1 MERDNDAFAEVE
13 RPLLGSMVC
22 PGRTFYMKTPDAC
35 AFSMGD
41 FTVFEQSEF
50 STKKLLTVAQPKKSK
65 AGTADFV
72 FDRLMAGIYYHP
84 LSGSAGVDDGFVAQT
99 RIAPIR
105 KQWRMQFFGLE
116 KRLNEQP
123 HLDGSKHLYSWGEML
138 LLNDASENE
147 AVVRLVTKVP
157 PKGKERHNVL
167 EDRYNLEKSG
177 NHYSLMPIEPG
188 PPLAVY
194 SLAEKEYWTGS
205 PLECLEIKPAC
216 CQDNALLVVIGYMLS
231 QTPFFGM

>member
-194 SLAEKEYWTGS
+194 SLAEKEYWTGAFVCGHVCGHCRPGRCS
-205 PLECLEIKPAC
+205 GARHLRL
-216 CQDNALLVVIGYMLS
+216 
-231 QTPFFGM
+231 